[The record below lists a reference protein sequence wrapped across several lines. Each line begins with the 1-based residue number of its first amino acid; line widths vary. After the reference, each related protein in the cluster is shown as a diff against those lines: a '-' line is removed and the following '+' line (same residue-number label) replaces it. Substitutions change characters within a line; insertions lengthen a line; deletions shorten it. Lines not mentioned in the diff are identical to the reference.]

1 MPSLFEPGGIGPVAL
16 SNRLIMPP
24 MTTRAADAGG
34 FVTEDLL
41 AHYRARAE
49 GGVGLVIVEMASPER
64 AGKHRNFELGIYDDR
79 FLPGLT
85 RLVGTIHAA
94 GAKAAIQLGHGGG
107 HTRVD
112 IAGVTPVAPSAI
124 PHSVQEGH
132 TEVIVPEEMSLARVA
147 EAIEAFA
154 AAARRAARAGF
165 DAVEIHAAHGYL
177 ISQFLAPLE
186 NRRTD
191 RYGGPLDNRTRF
203 GNEIVHAVKAA
214 VPHLAVIFRMN
225 GDDFFEGGLT
235 PDEAVEVAAQA
246 AEAGADAIHVTG
258 GHYRSQP
265 TAAIMIPPMATAPT
279 PFAGFA
285 RRIRERVPVPVVTVG
300 RYGDPRDAARA
311 LSDGTADFVAL
322 GRPLLADPLWVEKA
336 ARGET
341 VRLCIACNT
350 CVDGMRAGERLHCY
364 VNPRTGRELD
374 WADRKLRRRGQR
386 IAVIGA
392 GPAGLTYAA
401 EAAAANEVTVFERET
416 DIGGAFRLAG
426 LAPRF
431 QGVEARPD
439 TLIAFI
445 EGLASRCRELGATI
459 ELGTDPVRHPSRLGG
474 FDHVV
479 IATGASYP
487 AGLGRAVGAALR
499 TGLVRRSPLRRIA
512 EWDGVRDWFYYRAR
526 SATGEAVKARL
537 PAGISAETIGDALSP
552 GKGDA
557 AIISG
562 FHAAYASEPELHG
575 QGRPLRLEPA
585 A

>member
-1 MPSLFEPGGIGPVAL
+1 M
-16 SNRLIMPP
+16 
-24 MTTRAADAGG
+24 
-34 FVTEDLL
+34 
-41 AHYRARAE
+41 
-49 GGVGLVIVEMASPER
+49 
-64 AGKHRNFELGIYDDR
+64 
-79 FLPGLT
+79 T
-85 RLVGTIHAA
+85 RLVETIHAA

-124 PHSVQEGH
+124 PHRVQEGH
-132 TEVIVPEEMSLARVA
+132 TEVIVPEEMSLSRVA
-147 EAIEAFA
+147 EAVEAFA

-203 GNEIVHAVKAA
+203 GNEIVHAIKAA

-341 VRLCIACNT
+341 VRLLH
-350 CVDGMRAGERLHCY
+350 RLQH
-364 VNPRTGRELD
+364 
-374 WADRKLRRRGQR
+374 LRRRNARGR
-386 IAVIGA
+386 
-392 GPAGLTYAA
+392 AA
-401 EAAAANEVTVFERET
+401 ALLRQSEDRPRARLGRPEAAPARAEDRGHRGRPGGTDLRGGSRGRQRGDRVRRET

-431 QGVEARPD
+431 QGVEARRIP
-439 TLIAFI
+439 LS
-445 EGLASRCRELGATI
+445 LSSRASRHGAASSARPSSSGRILSAIRRVSEGSISRDRDRRELSGWARAGGRRGAPHRPRPT
-459 ELGTDPVRHPSRLGG
+459 LAAPPDRGMGRRSRLVLLPG
-474 FDHVV
+474 
-479 IATGASYP
+479 
-487 AGLGRAVGAALR
+487 AVGDRGNREGSPA
-499 TGLVRRSPLRRIA
+499 RRDLRRNH
-512 EWDGVRDWFYYRAR
+512 RRRAF
-526 SATGEAVKARL
+526 A
-537 PAGISAETIGDALSP
+537 
-552 GKGDA
+552 
-557 AIISG
+557 
-562 FHAAYASEPELHG
+562 G
-575 QGRPLRLEPA
+575 QGRCRDHLGLPRGLRVGT
-585 A
+585 